1 MPEDSCRSRAR
12 FFGDLSPAHYQV
24 NPCGLLLLL
33 LLPLR
38 LACFTHFHRFARAA
52 LQHPFVAFFQSFALS
67 SPTLSSGSM
76 LI

>member
-24 NPCGLLLLL
+24 NPCGSLL
-33 LLPLR
+33 LLPLL
-38 LACFTHFHRFARAA
+38 LACFTHFHWFARAA